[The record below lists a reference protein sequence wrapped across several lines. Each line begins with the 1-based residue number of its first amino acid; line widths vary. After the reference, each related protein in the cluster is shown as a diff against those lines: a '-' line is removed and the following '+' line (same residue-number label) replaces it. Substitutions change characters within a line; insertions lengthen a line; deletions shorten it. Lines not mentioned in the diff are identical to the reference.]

1 MDSIQDTILVCPHS
15 LEGVFTAVYIAY
27 RDKLIHDHTHI
38 QTSIELEEQTQQV
51 LFSKYR
57 EISSEEE
64 LFCKVRRTLI
74 ERMGWEVYEQ
84 LCEAMAMEKP
94 GIADSIYHTIVR
106 GLSRGPNTGV
116 YVLQDLTNPYI
127 YQVARAS
134 QNVWREIHH
143 LMGFVRFEELAGEEP
158 ILYSRIGPQ
167 NNVVTFLAPHF
178 ADRFPMENF
187 MIHDSKRGI
196 FVVHPRNR
204 PWYVRLEQ
212 SGNPTRL
219 PPVTKEEETYRE
231 LFREF
236 CKAIMIQSRRND
248 KLQRQMLPI
257 RFREFMVEFS

>member
-1 MDSIQDTILVCPHS
+1 MDTILVCPHS
-15 LEGVFTAVYIAY
+15 LEGVFTAIYITY
-27 RDKLIHDHTHI
+27 RDKMVHDNTHI
-38 QTSIELEEQTQQV
+38 QTQLEQELETQRV
-51 LFSKYR
+51 LFSEYR
-57 EISSEEE
+57 EIQPDEE
-64 LFCKVRRTLI
+64 LFGKVRRTLI
-74 ERMGWEVYEQ
+74 ERIGWEVYEQ
-84 LCEAMAMEKP
+84 ICEAMAMEKP
-94 GIADSIYHTIVR
+94 GMADSVYHTVVKA
-106 GLSRGPNTGV
+106 LSKGPNTGC
-116 YVLQDLTNPYI
+116 YVLQNLTDPHI
-127 YQVARAS
+127 HKVAMAS

-158 ILYSRIGPQ
+158 ILYSQIGPK

-187 MIHDSKRGI
+187 MLHDCKRGI
-196 FVVHPRNR
+196 FVVHPKNQ

-212 SGNPTRL
+212 GVNSIIL

-236 CKAIMIQSRRND
+236 CQSIMIQSRRND